1 MIRKETLKSIQSKLK
16 KIGLEEMKARVGK
29 KFFDMN
35 GVVEALYYAII
46 SGKNIILYGPGGF
59 GKTEITLEFIKQA
72 GLEHSVIVGYEDMD
86 VEGLLGLPN
95 MTKMM
100 EESVYEIA
108 FEKTVFNNPGVLI
121 LEEFL
126 DVNPKTAI
134 ALKDILT
141 AGGYRQG
148 NKFIPS
154 AVSSVII
161 CSNKSPYE
169 LSVDNSTAA
178 LYKERFPFIVSV
190 GWIEF
195 STTRY
200 MGFIRKVVG
209 EKKYEAYKQVYDV
222 LAELAHRTSKTKEVV
237 SPRIVKDAIDILEIN
252 NFNLQSINKVDGL
265 DTSVLGEVLLYC
277 SNKDEESR
285 TLIIIANVKEY
296 LRELMETPSST
307 RFIIDSIA
315 EINYIIKNLKGLHVN
330 TESSLQMISN
340 CTTKCEDVLNNL
352 WSKIDMKSIKQPTG
366 KLDQLFSPW

>member
-1 MIRKETLKSIQSKLK
+1 MMREETLKSIQSKLK
-16 KIGLEEMKARVGK
+16 KIGLEKMKTRVGK
-29 KFFDMN
+29 KFFDMD

-46 SGKNIILYGPGGF
+46 SGKNIVLYGPGGF

-72 GLEHSVIVGYEDMD
+72 GLDHSVIVGYEDMD

-95 MTKMM
+95 IAKMM

-108 FEKTVFNNPGVLI
+108 FEKTVFSNPGVLI

-148 NKFIPS
+148 NKLIPS
-154 AVSSVII
+154 AISSVII

-169 LSVDNSTAA
+169 LSVDNSTSA
-178 LYKERFPFIVSV
+178 LYKERFPFMVSI

-200 MGFIRKVVG
+200 MGFIKKVVG
-209 EKKYEAYKQVYDV
+209 EKEYEAHKQVYDV

-237 SPRIVKDAIDILEIN
+237 SPRIVKDAIDILKVN
-252 NFNLQSINKVDGL
+252 KFDLQSINRIDGL

-277 SNKDEESR
+277 NNKDEESR
-285 TLIIIANVKEY
+285 ILVIVANVEQH
-296 LRELMETPSST
+296 LRELMETASST

-340 CTTKCEDVLNNL
+340 CVIKCKDVLNNL
-352 WSKIDMKSIKQPTG
+352 WSKINMESTKQPTG
-366 KLDQLFSPW
+366 KLDQLFTPW